1 MKAMNWRTKAENKFE
16 TFSDWLYDN
25 ATKAILIIVIFVAA
39 LGSQLPTLK
48 MDTST
53 EGFLHK
59 TNPMRIEYDVF
70 RDQFGRDEKLMI
82 AVKTDS
88 IFNLGFL
95 KKLDSFHSVL
105 EDELPHIKGVDSLIN
120 ARNTFGIE
128 GELIVKPLID
138 DLPETQEEISRL
150 KSTITNNS
158 FYKNLLYSEDF
169 TMTTVTI
176 DTQTY
181 SNADAISEDVNI
193 DFDEYIDFDEPLDF
207 DEYIDFDAEAQ
218 VDQSAPRLYLSDAE
232 NDEIILKTQQIM
244 ERFNDDNFEIYLSGS
259 AAIAGIFKQALM
271 NDAVVFISLMMVIIM
286 IVLYALFRRISGVFL
301 PLICVGLTL
310 ITTVSLMAVFSA
322 PFTMATQ
329 IMPTFLLAV
338 VTSAAIHLLA
348 VFYKDLIYTKD
359 KKASLRY
366 AMGHSGLAIVMT
378 SLTTAAGL
386 WSFSFSSV
394 APVADLGVFASSG
407 VLVGLLFTLVFL
419 PALIAKTNFAH
430 LEQKADVEGN
440 TLMDRVLLGISKVG
454 TGRPKLIVAISA
466 ILIIFAAVVAT
477 QLRFSHFP
485 LQWLPEDNFARIA
498 TETVD
503 ENLGGALT
511 LEVIIDTGK
520 TNGLYNPELLRK
532 IDDVSENI
540 DSITSGNMFVGKVI
554 SFIDIIK
561 ETNKA
566 LNENREE
573 YYSIPD
579 NPDLIAQEFLLFESS
594 GNGDLNSLVDANYS
608 KARLTLK
615 TPFID
620 SLEAKIFI
628 DRAQTYLDK
637 EFGALASVSFTGIGT
652 LMTVTFEEAIY
663 SSATS
668 YILAFSLITVLM
680 VLLIGNLK
688 IGLISM
694 IPNILPIIF
703 LSTIMVIFK
712 MPLDMFTLLIGAI
725 ALGLA
730 VDDTVHFMH
739 NFRRYELQYNDVDK
753 AVRLTLMGTGRA
765 ITLTSIVLA
774 LGFLVLTFSQMN
786 NMFDFGVLTA
796 CAILVALVADFFL
809 MPAIMKLII
818 KDKANI

>member
-1 MKAMNWRTKAENKFE
+1 MNWRTKAENKFE

-348 VFYKDLIYTKD
+348 IFYKDLIRTKD

>member
-1 MKAMNWRTKAENKFE
+1 MNWRTKAENKFE
-16 TFSDWLYDN
+16 SFSDWLYDN
-25 ATKAILIIVIFVAA
+25 ATKAILIIVLFVAA

-95 KKLDSFHSVL
+95 KKLDSFHSAL

-128 GELIVKPLID
+128 GELIVEPLID
-138 DLPETQEEISRL
+138 DLPETQEDLSRL
-150 KSTITNNS
+150 RSTITNNS

-181 SNADAISEDVNI
+181 SNVGAISEDVNI
-193 DFDEYIDFDEPLDF
+193 DFDEYL
-207 DEYIDFDAEAQ
+207 DFDAEVQ
-218 VDQSAPRLYLSDAE
+218 VNQSASRLYLSDAE
-232 NDEIILKTQQIM
+232 NDEIILETQQIM

-271 NDAVVFISLMMVIIM
+271 NDAVVFISLMMAMIM
-286 IVLYALFRRISGVFL
+286 IVLFALFRRISGVFL

-348 VFYKDLIYTKD
+348 IFYKDLLRTKD

-386 WSFSFSSV
+386 WSFSFSGV
-394 APVADLGVFASSG
+394 APVSDLGVFASSG

-440 TLMDRVLLGISKVG
+440 TLMDRALLGISKVG

-594 GNGDLNSLVDANYS
+594 GNRDLNSLVDANYS

-796 CAILVALVADFFL
+796 CAILVALLADFFL

>member
-244 ERFNDDNFEIYLSGS
+244 ERFNDNNFEIYLSGS

-348 VFYKDLIYTKD
+348 IFYKDLIRTKD

>member
-1 MKAMNWRTKAENKFE
+1 MNWRTKAENKFE
-16 TFSDWLYDN
+16 SFSDWLYDN
-25 ATKAILIIVIFVAA
+25 ATKAILIVVLFVGA

-95 KKLDSFHSVL
+95 KKLDNFHSVL
-105 EDELPHIKGVDSLIN
+105 EEELPHIKGVDSLIN

-128 GELIVKPLID
+128 GELIVEPLID
-138 DLPETQEEISRL
+138 DLPETQEDMARL
-150 KSTITNNS
+150 RSTITNNS

-181 SNADAISEDVNI
+181 SNAEAISEDVNI
-193 DFDEYIDFDEPLDF
+193 DFDEPLDF
-207 DEYIDFDAEAQ
+207 DEFLDFDAEAQ

-310 ITTVSLMAVFSA
+310 ITTVSLMAIFSA

-348 VFYKDLIYTKD
+348 IFYKDLMRTKD

-386 WSFSFSSV
+386 WSFSFSGV

-430 LEQKADVEGN
+430 LEQKSDVEGN
-440 TLMDRVLLGISKVG
+440 TLMDRVLLGISKIG

-485 LQWLPEDNFARIA
+485 LQWLPEDNFARVA

-503 ENLGGALT
+503 ENLAGALT
-511 LEVIIDTGK
+511 LEVVVDTGK

-694 IPNILPIIF
+694 IPNLLPIIF

>member
-1 MKAMNWRTKAENKFE
+1 MNWRTKAENKFE
-16 TFSDWLYDN
+16 SFSDWLYDN
-25 ATKAILIIVIFVAA
+25 ATKAILIVVLFVGA

-95 KKLDSFHSVL
+95 KKLDNFHSVL

-128 GELIVKPLID
+128 GELIVEPLID
-138 DLPETQEEISRL
+138 DLPETQEDMARL
-150 KSTITNNS
+150 RSTITNNS

-181 SNADAISEDVNI
+181 SNAEAISEDVNI
-193 DFDEYIDFDEPLDF
+193 DFDEPLDF
-207 DEYIDFDAEAQ
+207 DEFLDFDAEAQ

-310 ITTVSLMAVFSA
+310 ITTVSLMAIFSA

-348 VFYKDLIYTKD
+348 IFYKDLMRTKD

-386 WSFSFSSV
+386 WSFSFSGV

-430 LEQKADVEGN
+430 LEQKSDVEGN
-440 TLMDRVLLGISKVG
+440 TLMDRVLLGISKIG
-454 TGRPKLIVAISA
+454 TGRPKLIVAIST

-485 LQWLPEDNFARIA
+485 LQWLPEDNFARVA

-503 ENLGGALT
+503 ENLAGALT
-511 LEVIIDTGK
+511 LEVVVDTGK

-694 IPNILPIIF
+694 IPNLLPIIF

>member
-1 MKAMNWRTKAENKFE
+1 MNWRTKAENKFE
-16 TFSDWLYDN
+16 FFSDWLYDN
-25 ATKAILIIVIFVAA
+25 ATKAILIIVLFVAA

-59 TNPMRIEYDVF
+59 TNPMRIEYDAF

-95 KKLDSFHSVL
+95 KKLDNFHSVL

-120 ARNTFGIE
+120 ARNTFGKE
-128 GELIVKPLID
+128 GELIVEPLID
-138 DLPETQEEISRL
+138 DLPETQEDLSRL
-150 KSTITNNS
+150 RSTITNNS

-181 SNADAISEDVNI
+181 SNVEAISEDVNI
-193 DFDEYIDFDEPLDF
+193 DFDEYL
-207 DEYIDFDAEAQ
+207 DFDAEVQ
-218 VDQSAPRLYLSDAE
+218 VNQSASRLYLSDAE
-232 NDEIILKTQQIM
+232 NDEIILETQQIM

-271 NDAVVFISLMMVIIM
+271 NDAVVFISLMMAMIM
-286 IVLYALFRRISGVFL
+286 IVLFALFRRISGVFL

-348 VFYKDLIYTKD
+348 IFYKDLLRTKD

-386 WSFSFSSV
+386 WSFSFSGV

-419 PALIAKTNFAH
+419 PALIAKTSFAH

-440 TLMDRVLLGISKVG
+440 TLMDRALLGISKVG

-485 LQWLPEDNFARIA
+485 LQWLPEDNFARVA

-594 GNGDLNSLVDANYS
+594 GNRDLNSLVDANYS

-786 NMFDFGVLTA
+786 NMFDFGILTA

>member
-25 ATKAILIIVIFVAA
+25 ATKAILIIVLFVAA

-128 GELIVKPLID
+128 GELIVEPLID

-181 SNADAISEDVNI
+181 SNAEAISEDVNI
-193 DFDEYIDFDEPLDF
+193 DFDEPLDF
-207 DEYIDFDAEAQ
+207 DEFLDFDAEAQ
-218 VDQSAPRLYLSDAE
+218 VDQSGSRLYLSDAE

-348 VFYKDLIYTKD
+348 IFYKDLIRTKD